1 MPEVELKHAE
11 GLAYR
16 EALPDGAAPEDAPA
30 ALLVHGYPQ
39 SSYMWRDLLGA
50 IGAAGWRAVAPDM
63 EGFGDSPPFREGT
76 WERHVESLER
86 FRQAVGLDSVVLIVH
101 DWGGLIG
108 LRWAC
113 EHAETIRGL
122 VLSNTGFFPDGKWH
136 GLGKTLRTEGE
147 GEQAME
153 NMTKELFA
161 AMLKQSA
168 PGIDDAAVDQYW
180 KAFADNQR
188 RQGHLDLYRSGD
200 FEKIESY
207 QPKLRALDVPAL
219 IFWGADDQFAPV
231 SGAYRFQQE
240 LSDTRLRIVEDC
252 GHFVFDDV
260 PERAA
265 KEVTEFLAGFSESE

>member
-1 MPEVELKHAE
+1 MGEVELKHAE

-16 EALPDGAAPEDAPA
+16 EAGPDADGAPA

-50 IGAAGWRAVAPDM
+50 IADAGWRAVAPDM

-76 WERHVESLER
+76 WERHVDSLER
-86 FRQAVGLDSVVLIVH
+86 FRQAVGLDPVVLIVH

-113 EHAETIRGL
+113 EHPDAVFGL

-136 GLGKTLRTEGE
+136 GMGKTLRTEGE
-147 GEQAME
+147 GEQALE

-161 AMLKQSA
+161 TTLQRSA
-168 PGIDDAAVDQYW
+168 PGIDDAAVDEYW
-180 KAFADNQR
+180 KAFADGQR
-188 RQGHLDLYRSGD
+188 RQGQLDLYRSGD
-200 FEKIESY
+200 FEKIERY
-207 QPKLRALDVPAL
+207 QPQLRALDVPAL
-219 IFWGADDQFAPV
+219 IFWGAEDQFAPV
-231 SGAYRFQQE
+231 AGAYRFQQE
-240 LSDTRLRIVEDC
+240 LSNTKLSVVEGC
-252 GHFVFDDV
+252 GHFVFEDA

-265 KEVTEFLAGFSESE
+265 SEVTAFLTELSATG

>member
-39 SSYMWRDLLGA
+39 SSYMWRDLLTA

-122 VLSNTGFFPDGKWH
+122 VLSNPGFFPDGKWH

>member
-1 MPEVELKHAE
+1 MAEVELKRAE

-16 EALPDGAAPEDAPA
+16 EAAPAAPDAPA

-50 IGAAGWRAVAPDM
+50 IGDAGWRAVAPDM

-86 FRQAVGLDSVVLIVH
+86 FRQAVGLDSAVLIVH

-113 EHAETIRGL
+113 EHPDAVVGL

-147 GEQAME
+147 GEQALE

-161 AMLKQSA
+161 ATLKQSA
-168 PGIDDAAVDQYW
+168 PGIDDAAVDEYW
-180 KAFADNQR
+180 KAFADEQR

-200 FEKIESY
+200 FEKIERY
-207 QPKLRALDVPAL
+207 QPKLRELDVPAL
-219 IFWGADDQFAPV
+219 IFWGEDDQFAPV

-240 LSDTRLRIVEDC
+240 LSDTTLSVVEGC
-252 GHFVFDDV
+252 GHFVFEDA

-265 KEVTEFLAGFSESE
+265 AEVTAFLAELAGAG